1 MKSDDGA
8 YTKVMSDASTDRN
21 EEADENGTELPAEVL
36 EETERLTRLARKA
49 AIEAERDLY
58 RDRRED
64 ILTPHD
70 FTARVREETDGD
82 VLVIH
87 PAEWHD
93 GEVIRTDRIE
103 DTSRAIE
110 IRLEGAGDP
119 DDWETVD
126 AENRALVEEIREEH
140 GEVHAENATTFADF
154 MGNHYARPMAS
165 ATDAELQEFL
175 EDYFVRNAWPSKAQ
189 RAVIEESIELV
200 FETAGESVPDV

>member
-1 MKSDDGA
+1 
-8 YTKVMSDASTDRN
+8 MSDASTDGN
-21 EEADENGTELPAEVL
+21 EQTDENGAELPAEVL

-49 AIEAERDLY
+49 AIEDERDAYL
-58 RDRRED
+58 RRRAE
-64 ILTPHD
+64 ILEPHE
-70 FTARVREETDGD
+70 FVARVREETDGD

-87 PAEWHD
+87 PAQWHD

-103 DTSRAIE
+103 DVSRAVE
-110 IRLEGAGDP
+110 VRLEGAGDP

-126 AENRALVEEIREEH
+126 AENRALVEEIRENH
-140 GEVHAENATTFADF
+140 GTVHAENATAFADF

-165 ATDAELQEFL
+165 ATDAEITEFL
-175 EDYFVRNAWPSKAQ
+175 EEYFVRNAWPSKAQ

>member
-1 MKSDDGA
+1 
-8 YTKVMSDASTDRN
+8 MSDASIDS
-21 EEADENGTELPAEVL
+21 EDEDGDGEPALPAEVL

-49 AIEAERDLY
+49 AIEDEREAYLGRRAE
-58 RDRRED
+58 
-64 ILTPHD
+64 ILAPHEY
-70 FTARVREETDGD
+70 TARVREETDGD

-103 DTSRAIE
+103 DLSRAVE

-119 DDWETVD
+119 DDWDTVD
-126 AENRALVEEIREEH
+126 AENRAIVEEVREKH
-140 GEVHAENATTFADF
+140 GAVHAENATAFADF

-165 ATDAELQEFL
+165 ATEAEITEFL
-175 EDYFVRNAWPSKAQ
+175 EDYFVRNAWPSEEQ

-200 FETAGESVPDV
+200 FETAGERVPDF

>member
-1 MKSDDGA
+1 
-8 YTKVMSDASTDRN
+8 MSDASTDRN
-21 EEADENGTELPAEVL
+21 EETDENGTELPAEVL

-49 AIEAERDLY
+49 AIEDERDLY
-58 RDRRED
+58 RDRREE
-64 ILTPHD
+64 ILAPHG

-87 PAEWHD
+87 PEEWHD

-103 DTSRAIE
+103 DISRAVE

-126 AENRALVEEIREEH
+126 TENRELVEEIREEH
-140 GEVHAENATTFADF
+140 GEVHAKNAATFADF

-165 ATDAELQEFL
+165 ATEAEIQEFL
-175 EDYFVRNAWPSKAQ
+175 EDYFVRNAWPSEAQ
-189 RAVIEESIELV
+189 RAAIEESIELV
-200 FETAGESVPDV
+200 FETAGEPVPKF